1 MNTFINSMYNKFGI
15 VNVVLPSSFVVYVS
29 WDVISATRGQ
39 AMADN
44 ASPRFGMTVFID
56 SIK

>member
-15 VNVVLPSSFVVYVS
+15 VNVVPPASFVVYVS

-39 AMADN
+39 AMEDN
-44 ASPRFGMTVFID
+44 ASPRFGMTVFYRFH
-56 SIK
+56 